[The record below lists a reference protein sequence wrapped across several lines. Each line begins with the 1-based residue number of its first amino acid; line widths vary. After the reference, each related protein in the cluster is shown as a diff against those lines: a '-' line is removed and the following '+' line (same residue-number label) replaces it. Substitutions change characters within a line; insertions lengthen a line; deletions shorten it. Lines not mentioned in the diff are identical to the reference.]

1 MSQKNLVK
9 DLQRIAAVK
18 LHNTRGVPRN
28 MKDKLELIELA
39 FGHAEVTEDFTKWC
53 DENAERA
60 PQYPV
65 TEYIRLIDGRLG
77 GAAKVDPHDASI
89 GALQAIVYEK
99 TGILPRSH
107 AVRDLLGLHS
117 AAELE
122 AAFAEY
128 IVVVDEKDWKSAL
141 RSFFD
146 DQGASAVIAARNRAA
161 EKK

>member
-1 MSQKNLVK
+1 MALKNLVK
-9 DLQRIAAVK
+9 GLQKIAAVK

-39 FGHAEVTEDFTKWC
+39 FGYAEVMEDFEKWC
-53 DENAERA
+53 DENADRA
-60 PQYPV
+60 SQYPV
-65 TEYIRLIDGRLG
+65 TEYIRRIDSRLG
-77 GAAKVDPHDASI
+77 SASKVDPHDAAIS
-89 GALQAIVYEK
+89 ALQAIVYEK
-99 TGILPRSH
+99 AGILPH
-107 AVRDLLGLHS
+107 ARAIRDLLGIHS

-128 IVVVDEKDWKSAL
+128 VLVVDEKDLKSAL

-146 DQGASAVIAARNRAA
+146 DQGASAVIYARQKR